1 MNSSVAR
8 GASRETAFEE
18 RPNRGIVVEIAM
30 EVPMRSLRGAFLCSL
45 LLPGVW
51 AQQAQP
57 PAVEMRDGGTSV
69 QQIKKGLVAQV
80 LESIYIPAITGAP
93 FTAIVHTE
101 WVRYVADGGT
111 FTLVNQRPIARD
123 SEGRIYQERWILVP
137 KNGRIASEKTTIQ
150 IGDPNAHTL
159 YNCFIFNKPRN
170 CTLER
175 FNETTTAIYKPA
187 MAKSGPLLHNEGYIT
202 HEDLGKDSIE
212 GIEVTG
218 TRDTITYN
226 EGAIGNDRPES
237 IKREFWYAP
246 SLGINLRSEVS
257 DPDFGKQI
265 FTITDISL
273 SEPAPGLYEP
283 PAGFKVE
290 DCRKPAAPQE

>member
-1 MNSSVAR
+1 
-8 GASRETAFEE
+8 
-18 RPNRGIVVEIAM
+18 M
-30 EVPMRSLRGAFLCSL
+30 EVPVRILSGAFLFCL

-57 PAVEMRDGGTSV
+57 PTVEMRDGGTSV
-69 QQIKKGLVAQV
+69 QQIKKGVVAEV

-101 WVRYVADGGT
+101 WARYLADGGT
-111 FTLVNQRPIARD
+111 FTLVNERPIARD
-123 SEGRIYQERWILVP
+123 SEGRIFQERWTLVP
-137 KNGRIASEKTTIQ
+137 KNGKIASEKTTIQ

-170 CTLER
+170 CTLDR

-187 MAKSGPLLHNEGYIT
+187 MAKSGPLPHNEGYIT

-212 GIEVTG
+212 GIEVTCA
-218 TRDTITYN
+218 RDTITYN

-237 IKREFWYAP
+237 VKREFWYAQ

-257 DPDFGKQI
+257 DPGFGKQT
-265 FTITDISL
+265 FTITDVNP
-273 SEPAPGLYEP
+273 SEPDPKLYELP
-283 PAGFKVE
+283 ESFVVV
-290 DCRKPAAPQE
+290 DHRKPASPTE

>member
-1 MNSSVAR
+1 
-8 GASRETAFEE
+8 
-18 RPNRGIVVEIAM
+18 M
-30 EVPMRSLRGAFLCSL
+30 EVPVRSLPGAFLFAL
-45 LLPGVW
+45 LLPSVW
-51 AQQAQP
+51 AQQA
-57 PAVEMRDGGTSV
+57 PAPTVEMRDGGTSV
-69 QQIKKGLVAQV
+69 QQIKKGVVAEV

-101 WVRYVADGGT
+101 WVRYLADGGT

-123 SEGRIYQERWILVP
+123 SEGRIYQERWTLVP
-137 KNGRIASEKTTIQ
+137 KNGKIASERTTIQ
-150 IGDPNAHTL
+150 IGDPSAHTL

-170 CTLER
+170 CTLGR

-187 MAKSGPLLHNEGYIT
+187 FAKSGPLPRNQGYIA

-218 TRDTITYN
+218 TRDTTTYN

-237 IKREFWYAP
+237 VKREFWYAP

-257 DPDFGKQI
+257 EPTFGKQT
-265 FTITDISL
+265 FTVTDVNL
-273 SEPAPGLYEP
+273 SEPDPKLYELP
-283 PAGFKVE
+283 EGFIVV
-290 DCRKPAAPQE
+290 DRRKPAAPSE

>member
-1 MNSSVAR
+1 
-8 GASRETAFEE
+8 
-18 RPNRGIVVEIAM
+18 
-30 EVPMRSLRGAFLCSL
+30 MRIFSGTFLFCL

-57 PAVEMRDGGTSV
+57 PTVEMRDGGTSV
-69 QQIKKGLVAQV
+69 QQIKKGVVAEV

-101 WVRYVADGGT
+101 WVRYLADGGT

-123 SEGRIYQERWILVP
+123 SEGRIFQERWTLVP
-137 KNGRIASEKTTIQ
+137 KNGKIASVKTTIQ

-170 CTLER
+170 CTLDR
-175 FNETTTAIYKPA
+175 FNETTTAIYKLA
-187 MAKSGPLLHNEGYIT
+187 MAKSGPLPRNEGYIT

-212 GIEVTG
+212 GIEITG
-218 TRDTITYN
+218 ARDTTTYN
-226 EGAIGNDRPES
+226 EGTIGNDRPAS
-237 IKREFWYAP
+237 VKREFWYAQ

-257 DPDFGKQI
+257 DPGFGKQT
-265 FTITDISL
+265 FTVTDVNL
-273 SEPAPGLYEP
+273 SEPDPKLYELP
-283 PAGFKVE
+283 EGFILV
-290 DCRKPAAPQE
+290 DRRKPAVPQE